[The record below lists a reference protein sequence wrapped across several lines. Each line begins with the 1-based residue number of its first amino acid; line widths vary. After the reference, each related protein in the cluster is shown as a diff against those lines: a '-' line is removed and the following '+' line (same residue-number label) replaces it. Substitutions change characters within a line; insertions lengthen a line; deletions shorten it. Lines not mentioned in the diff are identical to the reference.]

1 MAFSDRVPRI
11 LILEGNQADA
21 DAAIAELRGSGLNFE
36 SELIATRNQFLD
48 ALARSSPDVILS
60 DVFTSEVHG
69 LEALRIIKDSGTEI
83 PFILYSSSESRD
95 VADDC
100 VKEGAFDYVQKG
112 GVKRLATSVQN
123 ALEAGAARRAKDQA
137 LQALRESEEKFRSM
151 VETTNEWIW
160 EEDLAG
166 RITYSNPAVKTMLGF
181 SPNEIVGRLVREL
194 IYPDDSM
201 FVDELYRDA
210 TREKRGWSQLVR
222 RFRHRNGSICYL
234 ESNATPF
241 FGKDG
246 AIIGF
251 RGADRDIT
259 ERRRAE
265 EQLLHDALHDGLT
278 GLANRTLFMEH
289 LQLCIEKGKSRRPKQ
304 FAILYLD
311 FDRFKVIND
320 SLGHSEGD
328 RLLKFIARR
337 LEACIRPGD
346 LVARFGGDEFVILLN
361 DLTRP
366 SEALLVAERIRNGLN
381 DPFDLSQRSI
391 FVTTSIGVALST
403 SKPASAEEMV
413 RDADIS
419 MYAAKASGGAQ
430 YQIFDEAMHAQASR
444 KLQLETDLRGAFARR
459 EFSLFYQPVI
469 RLEDNQLVGF
479 EALIRWDHPVRGCL
493 APDEFIPI
501 AEESGLILKLGEWTV
516 NESCRQMREWHRL
529 YPEAE
534 GLTVAVNLS
543 SKEFRQPEL
552 PERVA
557 AALRSTGLPGSC
569 LKLEITESHIMDH
582 TDLALTTINRLRAL
596 GVEFSLDDFGTG
608 YSSLSYLHRLPFRYL
623 KIDRS
628 FVSQMCET
636 VENSEIVNTIIRL
649 GQSLNM
655 KVIAEGI
662 ETLEQASRLVARNC
676 DLGQGYLFS
685 KPMPADA
692 ARLYIR
698 QALHGGPSGAGDH
711 TVMQI
716 VKYSPVA

>member
-1 MAFSDRVPRI
+1 MTFLDKVPRI
-11 LILEGNQADA
+11 LILEGSEADP
-21 DAAIAELRGSGLNFE
+21 DVVLRELRGSGLNFE
-36 SELIATRNQFLD
+36 ARSVHTREEFQS
-48 ALARSSPDVILS
+48 ALAGFSPDVVLADAFPTGFDGI
-60 DVFTSEVHG
+60 
-69 LEALRIIKDSGTEI
+69 EALQIVKDSGAET
-83 PFILYSSSESRD
+83 PFILCSSSRSD
-95 VADDC
+95 DMVAEC
-100 VKEGAFDYVQKG
+100 LKLGVFDHV
-112 GVKRLATSVQN
+112 ATSSFERLSSSIQD
-123 ALEAGAARRAKDQA
+123 ALDAGESRRAKE
-137 LQALRESEEKFRSM
+137 QALRAISESEERFRSM

-166 RITYSNPAVKTMLGF
+166 RLTYSNPAVRTILGF
-181 SPNEIVGRLVREL
+181 SPEEMIGLCVRDLVHS
-194 IYPDDSM
+194 DDGL
-201 FVDELYRDA
+201 FIDEKYRDA
-210 TREKRGWSQLVR
+210 IREKRGWYQLVR

-234 ESNATPF
+234 ESNAAPY
-241 FGKDG
+241 FGPDG
-246 AIIGF
+246 EVMGF

-259 ERRRAE
+259 ERKRTEA
-265 EQLLHDALHDGLT
+265 QLLHDAFHDSLT

-311 FDRFKVIND
+311 FDRFKVVND

-328 RLLKFIARR
+328 KLLKFIARR

-361 DLTRP
+361 DLTQP

-381 DPFDLSQRSI
+381 EPFDLNQRMI

-403 SKPASAEEMV
+403 SKPASADEMV

-444 KLQLETDLRGAFARR
+444 KLQLETELRGAFARR
-459 EFSLFYQPVI
+459 EFTLFYQPVI
-469 RLEDNQLVGF
+469 RLKDNRLVGF
-479 EALIRWDHPVRGCL
+479 EALIRWDHPVRGRL

-516 NESCRQMREWHRL
+516 RESCRQMREWQSL

-534 GLTVAVNLS
+534 DLSVAVNLS

-552 PERVA
+552 PERIA
-557 AALRSTGLPGSC
+557 SALRATGLPGRC

-582 TDLALTTINRLRAL
+582 TDLAVTTINRLRSL

-608 YSSLSYLHRLPFRYL
+608 YSSLSYLHRLPFRFL

-655 KVIAEGI
+655 KVVAEGI
-662 ETLEQASRLVARNC
+662 ETPEQASRLIARNC

-692 ARLYIR
+692 ARMYIR
-698 QALHGGPSGAGDH
+698 ESLNGGPLPGSDH

-716 VKYSPVA
+716 IKYSPAA